1 MKLPL
6 SFWFL
11 SILEFHCLALID
23 REAVVSRHDVLLQAS
38 TSAGLDTTNDVLTI
52 GNGAFAFN
60 VDITGLQH

>member
-6 SFWFL
+6 SFWFLL

-23 REAVVSRHDVLLQAS
+23 REAVVSRHDVLIQAS

-52 GNGAFAFN
+52 GGGGE
-60 VDITGLQH
+60 IEGE